1 MDGGGWGILRRR
13 RKGPRLHVGAH
24 HPDDAT
30 WTWSRPPAHLMSA
43 VPVRARPTDVGCGG
57 LAKSVRA
64 PNVRRLDMCPCPV
77 CLALLLRRLN
87 LTNDGQSTR

>member
-43 VPVRARPTDVGCGG
+43 VPVRARPMDATQ
-57 LAKSVRA
+57 
-64 PNVRRLDMCPCPV
+64 RRLVVGGWPNRYVHQTYGAWTCAR
-77 CLALLLRRLN
+77 ALFVSLSSSA
-87 LTNDGQSTR
+87 G